1 MIMQPTNQVLVLLA
15 VSLVP
20 LFGVFLAIGI
30 HLAIDKAFR
39 LLDGHL
45 ERFQGKLDVLVAAQT
60 EHNDKLDA
68 ILRKLF

>member
-1 MIMQPTNQVLVLLA
+1 MSPSNQVFLLSVGLLVA
-15 VSLVP
+15 
-20 LFGVFLAIGI
+20 LFGVFLAVGV
-30 HLAIDKAFR
+30 HLAIGKAFL

-60 EHNDKLDA
+60 EHNVKLDA

>member
-1 MIMQPTNQVLVLLA
+1 MLMSPSNQVFLLSAGLLVA
-15 VSLVP
+15 

-30 HLAIDKAFR
+30 HIAINKAFS

-45 ERFQGKLDVLVAAQT
+45 ERFQGKLDVLVAAQA
-60 EHNDKLDA
+60 EYNVKLDA

>member
-1 MIMQPTNQVLVLLA
+1 MLMSPSNQIFLLA
-15 VSLVP
+15 VGVLVAM
-20 LFGVFLAIGI
+20 FGVFLAIGV
-30 HLAIDKAFR
+30 HLAINKAFQ